1 MASASSTSAK
11 NLFSDSRRRLC
22 ERAVASVHSLGSVSR
37 QVARGS
43 RQHDILTNSAKQLC
57 QTESAMENSF
67 NNLQRMQ
74 VRNAEE
80 LLDQTVF
87 YRWIDVLNVVCVVST
102 NVHTLGCNEYDVHIP
117 YTHAKL
123 AAKKATAF
131 LKH

>member
-74 VRNAEE
+74 VRNADE
-80 LLDQTVF
+80 LLDQTGF

-102 NVHTLGCNEYDVHIP
+102 NVHTLGCNE
-117 YTHAKL
+117 
-123 AAKKATAF
+123 
-131 LKH
+131 

>member
-1 MASASSTSAK
+1 MDSASSTSAK

-74 VRNAEE
+74 VLLAQIAHAQSSIEE
-80 LLDQTVF
+80 NL
-87 YRWIDVLNVVCVVST
+87 
-102 NVHTLGCNEYDVHIP
+102 
-117 YTHAKL
+117 
-123 AAKKATAF
+123 KKVDEVQEQINDMQR
-131 LKH
+131 

>member
-74 VRNAEE
+74 VRSADE
-80 LLDQTVF
+80 LLDQTAI
-87 YRWIDVLNVVCVVST
+87 YRWIDVLVNVVCVVST
-102 NVHTLGCNEYDVHIP
+102 YVLACNEYDIHIP
-117 YTHAKL
+117 YIHTC
-123 AAKKATAF
+123 
-131 LKH
+131 

>member
-74 VRNAEE
+74 VRSADE

-87 YRWIDVLNVVCVVST
+87 LPVD
-102 NVHTLGCNEYDVHIP
+102 
-117 YTHAKL
+117 
-123 AAKKATAF
+123 
-131 LKH
+131 